1 MPSGADVGPGD
12 DGPRH
17 SAAWYAGARGDIGLR
32 PGDQLFIRCRGGPS
46 YSRLETFP
54 PRLEIE
60 ERGGV
65 YVLVD
70 DGPPEAWRYEFVGAL
85 ER

>member
-1 MPSGADVGPGD
+1 MADAADGRPGAGE
-12 DGPRH
+12 PRH
-17 SAAWYAGARGDIGLR
+17 SEAWYVEAHGAVGLR

-46 YSRLETFP
+46 YSLLETFP

-60 ERGGV
+60 ERGGL

-70 DGPPEAWRYEFVGAL
+70 DGPPEAWRYVFVGAL